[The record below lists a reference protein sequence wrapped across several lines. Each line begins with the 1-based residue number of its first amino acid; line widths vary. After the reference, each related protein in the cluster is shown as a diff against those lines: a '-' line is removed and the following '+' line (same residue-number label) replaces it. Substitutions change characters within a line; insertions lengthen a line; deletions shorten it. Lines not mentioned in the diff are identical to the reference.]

1 MAQGPRGARRA
12 ALAQR
17 AKIQQ
22 ATAKEVVR
30 LLDLARRRIAAQL
43 AAQASDYERWRL
55 PLLRQAIEREM
66 AVFSEAAGQA
76 AEAGAAQA
84 WAAGRT
90 LVDAPLEASGRVTVV
105 ATLPEL
111 STLQLA
117 AISAFMVDRIK
128 DIDRATVSRITQE
141 LGLVIIGQQSPSD
154 AVGKLARIFKG
165 NRERAITIVRTEVG
179 RVFAVAGQARLE
191 QVVKSVPAMKKQ
203 WRRSGKVHSRWNH
216 DAIDGQVQDVNER
229 FEVVTPRGEVVLMM
243 HPRDPA
249 APIGET
255 INCGCESL
263 PYLDEWEVAN
273 KGRKPFEPYELPP
286 SEIKRNPVK
295 AAFVKKQRAAK

>member
-22 ATAKEVVR
+22 ATAKEVLR

-55 PLLRQAIEREM
+55 PVLRQAIEREM
-66 AVFSEAAGQA
+66 AVFSAAAGKAVEQ
-76 AEAGAAQA
+76 GAAQA
-84 WAAGRT
+84 WTAGRT

-105 ATLPEL
+105 ATLPDL
-111 STLQLA
+111 STTQLS
-117 AISAFMVDRIK
+117 AISAFMVDRIA
-128 DIDRATVSRITQE
+128 DISSRTASRITQE
-141 LGLVIIGQQSPSD
+141 LGLVMIGQQSPSD
-154 AVGKLARIFKG
+154 AIGKLTRIFAG
-165 NRERAITIVRTEVG
+165 DRERAITIVRTEIG

-191 QVVKSVPAMKKQ
+191 QVAASVPTMKKQ

-216 DAIDGQVQDVNER
+216 DAIDGQVQDVDKP
-229 FEVVTPRGEVVLMM
+229 FELVTPKGETVLMM

-263 PYLDEWEVAN
+263 PYMDEWEVAS
-273 KGRKPFEPYELPP
+273 KGRKPFEKHELPA
-286 SEIKRNPVK
+286 SELKRNPVK
-295 AAFVKKQRAAK
+295 AAFVKKQRAR